1 MGPHLPVAKPGV
13 HRFDENYMNEENLP
27 MPGTS
32 TDSPGDIRAE
42 EILAALDEDQR
53 AVALATR
60 GPVCVI
66 AGAGTGKT
74 RAITHRIAY
83 AAAIGTMDPQKVL
96 AITFTARAAGEMR
109 VRLRGLGVPMVAAR
123 TIHAAA
129 LKQLIYFWPSV
140 FGGKTPDL
148 ITTKSSFL
156 GEAIN
161 RAGLSDTLR
170 ATSRELMRDIA
181 SEIEW
186 AKVSEV
192 APEDFLLEIEQRVQK
207 PRINA
212 EQLAKVY
219 MAYESVKKQELA
231 IDFED
236 VLLLTA
242 AMIEEERDVRER
254 VQDQY
259 RYFTIDEY
267 QDISPIQQRLINAWI
282 GTRQDICVVGDP
294 AQTIYSFAGATPIFL
309 NSFTKKYPEAEVIRL
324 STGYRSTPE
333 ITFAANAL
341 LRHGAMGQELV
352 AINSHGKKP
361 SVDAYSDES
370 AEIAGVLAQITDLLK
385 TGTQAQEI
393 AILARTNNQ
402 LKGIE
407 REMNRL
413 GLPYQLRNTER
424 FFDRQDVRDFL
435 KVVRQASVIPTEG
448 VHWFDEMRTLSQPF
462 LTGESIDGIAALL
475 HLARELDA
483 DPSFSPKTLR
493 SYIREVEDRVQQNNP
508 PTMPVVTLATLHAA
522 KGLEWERVFLIGAS
536 EGILPLENGATGQ
549 SDAVINEE
557 RRLFYVGMTR
567 AKVDLHISHRQN
579 PSRFLH
585 ESGLLA

>member
-1 MGPHLPVAKPGV
+1 MQEA
-13 HRFDENYMNEENLP
+13 
-27 MPGTS
+27 S
-32 TDSPGDIRAE
+32 AIRAE
-42 EILAALDEDQR
+42 EILAALDADQR

-83 AAAIGTMDPQKVL
+83 AASIGTMDPQKVL
-96 AITFTARAAGEMR
+96 ALTFTSRAAGEMR
-109 VRLRGLGVPMVAAR
+109 TRLRSLGVPTVAAR

-129 LKQLIYFWPSV
+129 LKQLVYFWPTV
-140 FGGKTPDL
+140 FGGRVPELMTAKAGF
-148 ITTKSSFL
+148 I

-161 RAGLSDTLR
+161 RAGLASELR

-186 AKVSEV
+186 AKVSQV
-192 APEDFLLEIEQRVQK
+192 APEDFVNEISKRSQK
-207 PRINA
+207 PRVSA
-212 EQLAKVY
+212 EKLAQVY
-219 MAYESVKKQELA
+219 TAYESVKKQELA

-242 AMIEEERDVRER
+242 AMLEEERTVRER

-267 QDISPIQQRLINAWI
+267 QDISPVQQRLINAWL
-282 GTRQDICVVGDP
+282 GSRQDICVVGDP
-294 AQTIYSFAGATPIFL
+294 AQTIYSFAGATPVFL
-309 NSFTKKYPEAEVIRL
+309 NSFTQRFPDAEVIRL

-341 LRHGAMGQELV
+341 LRHGAMGQELI
-352 AINSHGKKP
+352 ALNDHGTKP
-361 SVDAYSDES
+361 SVDGYANED
-370 AEIAGVLAQITDLLK
+370 AEVTGVLAQITDLLNS
-385 TGTQAQEI
+385 GTQAQEI

-402 LKGIE
+402 LKGVE
-407 REMNRL
+407 RAMNKA
-413 GLPYQLRNTER
+413 GLPYQVRSTER

-435 KVVRQASVIPTEG
+435 KEVRRASVLPSEG
-448 VHWFDEMRTLSQPF
+448 VAWIDELRTLAQPH

-483 DPSFSPKTLR
+483 DNNFSPKTLR
-493 SYIREVEDRVQQNNP
+493 GYLREIEDRVQQNNP
-508 PTMPVVTLATLHAA
+508 PTMPVITLATLHAA

-536 EGILPLENGATGQ
+536 EGILPLETGVTGQ
-549 SDAVINEE
+549 SDAVIDEE

-579 PSRFLH
+579 PSRFLR
-585 ESGLLA
+585 ESGLIA

>member
-1 MGPHLPVAKPGV
+1 MMQEA
-13 HRFDENYMNEENLP
+13 
-27 MPGTS
+27 S
-32 TDSPGDIRAE
+32 AIRAE
-42 EILAALDEDQR
+42 EILAALDADQR

-83 AAAIGTMDPQKVL
+83 AASIGTMDPAKVL
-96 AITFTARAAGEMR
+96 ALTFTSRAAGEMR
-109 VRLRGLGVPMVAAR
+109 TRLRSLGVPTVAAR

-129 LKQLIYFWPSV
+129 LKQLVYFWPSV
-140 FGGKTPDL
+140 FGGRVPELMTAKAGF
-148 ITTKSSFL
+148 I

-161 RAGLSDTLR
+161 RAGLSSELR

-186 AKVSEV
+186 AKVSQV
-192 APEDFLLEIEQRVQK
+192 APEDFVNEISKRSQK
-207 PRINA
+207 PRVSA
-212 EQLAKVY
+212 EKLAQVY
-219 MAYESVKKQELA
+219 SAYESVKKQELA

-242 AMIEEERDVRER
+242 AMLEEERTVRER

-267 QDISPIQQRLINAWI
+267 QDISPVQQRLINAWL
-282 GTRQDICVVGDP
+282 GSRQDICVVGDP
-294 AQTIYSFAGATPIFL
+294 AQTIYSFAGATPVFL
-309 NSFTKKYPEAEVIRL
+309 NSFTQRFPDAEVIRL

-341 LRHGAMGQELV
+341 LRNGAMGQELI
-352 AINSHGKKP
+352 ALNDHGTKP
-361 SVDAYSDES
+361 SVDGYANED
-370 AEIAGVLAQITDLLK
+370 AEVTGVLAQITDLLNS
-385 TGTQAQEI
+385 GTQAQEI

-402 LKGIE
+402 LKGVE
-407 REMNRL
+407 RAMNKA
-413 GLPYQLRNTER
+413 GLPYQVRSTER

-435 KVVRQASVIPTEG
+435 KEVRRASVLPSEG
-448 VHWFDEMRTLSQPF
+448 VAWIDELRTLAQPH

-483 DPSFSPKTLR
+483 DNNFSPKTLR
-493 SYIREVEDRVQQNNP
+493 GYLREIEDRVQQNNP
-508 PTMPVVTLATLHAA
+508 PTMPVITLATLHAA

-536 EGILPLENGATGQ
+536 EGILPLETGVTGQ
-549 SDAVINEE
+549 SDAVIDEE

-579 PSRFLH
+579 PSRFLR
-585 ESGLLA
+585 ESGLIA